1 MIEIE
6 IELLEQIKVHYA
18 NLQKVSDVHFVYR
31 GNIMVTT
38 PANRDLFIAYFDEL
52 IISVASLVSLNVDYA
67 TKQTLW
73 DFNVLK
79 NQEVESLRNIKY
91 SDSVKIEQNNVKKAE
106 DAMQNIVSRLKNK
119 ELSSILEM
127 IDS

>member
-1 MIEIE
+1 MIESE
-6 IELLEQIKVHYA
+6 NELMEQIKVHYT

-67 TKQTLW
+67 TKQTFW
-73 DFNVLK
+73 DFNV
-79 NQEVESLRNIKY
+79 
-91 SDSVKIEQNNVKKAE
+91 
-106 DAMQNIVSRLKNK
+106 
-119 ELSSILEM
+119 
-127 IDS
+127 